1 VNYLKNYI
9 IPFKGLSFGVHD
21 YNWEID
27 KKFFE
32 AIENT
37 EINEG
42 NLTVDLNLEK
52 QERMMI
58 FSFSITGEIKTQCD
72 RCLDDLYIPIEL
84 NEVMYYKF
92 GLESKEESDDV
103 IILSDNEYQID
114 ISELINEYII
124 LSLPLKKVHPADEN
138 GNNDCNKEVIKKLEE
153 LSEKKTID
161 PRWEQLKNL
170 KLD

>member
-1 VNYLKNYI
+1 MNYLKNYI

-124 LSLPLKKVHPADEN
+124 L
-138 GNNDCNKEVIKKLEE
+138 
-153 LSEKKTID
+153 
-161 PRWEQLKNL
+161 
-170 KLD
+170 